1 MRPRTVLLLWRS
13 WIGPKI
19 EFKFTLYLDDA
30 LWMTAV
36 LEESISQRL
45 GAADKKTTK
54 GTPAFAGNP
63 IAGTISANE
72 NNPWG

>member
-1 MRPRTVLLLWRS
+1 
-13 WIGPKI
+13 
-19 EFKFTLYLDDA
+19 
-30 LWMTAV
+30 MTAV